1 MDTKSLREALLKQYP
16 PTEVILDPLNKQEI
30 LEALYTL
37 QAEGVPGQLVSECMQ
52 LESIDEFDFAIISFL
67 DAELTSSINSVRLPE
82 DVTAKLRGA
91 CAAVMRIGIAD
102 GLIGMTKS
110 PIIPIVEA
118 LLALTFGWTDLK
130 GKGLDSTV
138 QKLDHALQSLLVAT
152 GSLSEVKGMT
162 EARNNLLQ
170 LLESDIVHFVSNER
184 DRVKKLEQRL
194 SDAASGKLTAE
205 RSKKIAARM
214 LNERMEANALPR
226 AIVQFLHGVW
236 FDSIQLIATRQ
247 GTDSDEWFQA
257 VQLTETLIS
266 ILQGGAKEPVSSPTD
281 SPSED
286 IAEIP
291 DLGLELEVSI
301 EDQVETEETKDT
313 EAEALNAEI
322 AKLPNCQIAKLPN
335 CQILNRQNLLPI
347 NNCIESS
354 KTSPL
359 S

>member
-67 DAELTSSINSVRLPE
+67 DAELTSSINGVRLPE

-152 GSLSEVKGMT
+152 GNLSEVKGMT

-322 AKLPNCQIAKLPN
+322 AKLPNCQI
-335 CQILNRQNLLPI
+335 LNRQNLLPI